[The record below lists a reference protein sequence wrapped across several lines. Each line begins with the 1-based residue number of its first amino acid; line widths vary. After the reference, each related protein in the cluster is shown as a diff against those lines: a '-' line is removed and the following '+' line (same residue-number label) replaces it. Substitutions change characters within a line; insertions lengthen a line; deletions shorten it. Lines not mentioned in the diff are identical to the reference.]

1 MRSGF
6 CVAFCHAVTQ
16 GQQGWPSYGSR
27 TTHIRVGKKTQI
39 LHEFACTPS
48 STQDLVW
55 LQERR
60 CVSAWVDA
68 LLVPTN
74 MRAFRVGLLG
84 GMSVLRDARC
94 GRSWCVRARLFLPGP
109 LRSTAYVCESPRVR
123 IHISSQDRRVYAA
136 VAPSQWMARVLLAVR
151 TSSRMQEIK

>member
-1 MRSGF
+1 
-6 CVAFCHAVTQ
+6 VAFCHAVTQ

-74 MRAFRVGLLG
+74 MRAFRVGLG
-84 GMSVLRDARC
+84 GIRLCSDAR
-94 GRSWCVRARLFLPGP
+94 
-109 LRSTAYVCESPRVR
+109 
-123 IHISSQDRRVYAA
+123 
-136 VAPSQWMARVLLAVR
+136 
-151 TSSRMQEIK
+151 